1 MPQTQT
7 ILQVFVAS
15 PSDVAEERKILES
28 VIDDINRTARD
39 AHPVRLELLKWETHA
54 RPGFGEDAQDVIN
67 QQIGDKYDIFLG
79 IMWGRFGS
87 PTPRAE
93 SGTEE
98 EFNRALSRWEGSPE
112 RIQIMFYFKN
122 AGIPPSELDPEQL
135 AQVQAFKKKISS
147 QGVYSEFQDAE
158 DFRTQARRHL
168 TKVIQDWRKRALSD
182 PETAETTTPLR
193 VTRAIEQLGDKEN
206 MVIRLGGIYDL
217 EQLAKDSEK
226 DHGRIMEVLTA
237 YVRENAPVQMEY
249 TPQADERPPTDMQ
262 AILTVLGRRET
273 TGKNRR
279 NAPLDLSNTQLI
291 GADLREA
298 DLRGADLSGA
308 DLREA
313 DLDGAKLNKADLTDA
328 DLDEA
333 DLTDADLRGADL
345 TDADLRGADLD
356 GADLRGADLDE
367 ADLDEAENLTAK
379 QVRSAK
385 NWRHADL
392 PEDLQY
398 LTE

>member
-1 MPQTQT
+1 
-7 ILQVFVAS
+7 
-15 PSDVAEERKILES
+15 
-28 VIDDINRTARD
+28 
-39 AHPVRLELLKWETHA
+39 
-54 RPGFGEDAQDVIN
+54 
-67 QQIGDKYDIFLG
+67 
-79 IMWGRFGS
+79 MWGRFGS

-122 AGIPPSELDPEQL
+122 AGIPPSTDPEQL
-135 AQVQAFKKKISS
+135 AQVQAFKKKISA
-147 QGVYSEFQDAE
+147 QGVYSEFQDAA
-158 DFRTQARRHL
+158 DFRTQASTHLRR
-168 TKVIQDWRKRALSD
+168 VIQDWPKPALSD

-193 VTRAIEQLGDKEN
+193 VTRAIAQLGDKEN

-217 EQLAKDSEK
+217 EQLAQDSEK
-226 DHGRIMEVLTA
+226 AHGRIMEVLTA
-237 YVRENAPVQMEY
+237 YVRENAPVQREY

-262 AILTVLGRRET
+262 AILTVLARRET
-273 TGKNRR
+273 TGKNRG

-298 DLRGADLSGA
+298 DLREADLRGADLSGA
-308 DLREA
+308 FLG
-313 DLDGAKLNKADLTDA
+313 GAKLNKADLTDA
-328 DLDEA
+328 GLDEA
-333 DLTDADLRGADL
+333 DLTEADLRGADL
-345 TDADLRGADLD
+345 TEADLRGADLD
-356 GADLRGADLDE
+356 RADLRGTDLDE

-385 NWRHADL
+385 NWRHAHL

-398 LTE
+398 LAE

>member
-28 VIDDINRTARD
+28 VINDINRTASD
-39 AHPVRLELLKWETHA
+39 AHPLRLALLKWETHA
-54 RPGFGEDAQDVIN
+54 RPGFGEDAQAVIN
-67 QQIGDKYDIFLG
+67 QQLGDDYDIFLG

-122 AGIPPSELDPEQL
+122 AGIPPSEQDPEQL
-135 AQVQAFKKKISS
+135 AKVQAFKEKISS
-147 QGVYSEFQDAE
+147 QGVYSEFQAAE
-158 DFRTQARRHL
+158 DFRTQASTHLRR
-168 TKVIQDWRKRALSD
+168 VIQDWRKPALSA
-182 PETAETTTPLR
+182 PETAEPTTPLR
-193 VTRAIEQLGDKEN
+193 VTRAIAQLGDKEN
-206 MVIRLGGIYDL
+206 MVIRLGGIYEL
-217 EQLAKDSEK
+217 KQLAQDSEK

-237 YVRENAPVQMEY
+237 YVRENAPAQMEY
-249 TPQADERPPTDMQ
+249 TPQADERPPTDLQ

-273 TGKNRR
+273 TGKNRG

-308 DLREA
+308 DLSGA
-313 DLDGAKLNKADLTDA
+313 FLGGAKLNKADLTDA
-328 DLDEA
+328 GLDEA

-345 TDADLRGADLD
+345 TEADLCGADLD

-385 NWRHADL
+385 NWPHAHL

-398 LTE
+398 LIE

>member
-1 MPQTQT
+1 MPQIQT

-28 VIDDINRTARD
+28 VIKEINLTLND
-39 AHPVRLELLKWETHA
+39 THTMRLKLLKWETHSY
-54 RPGFGEDAQDVIN
+54 PGFGEEGPQGVIN
-67 QQIGDKYDIFLG
+67 QQIGDDYDIFLG

-87 PTPRAE
+87 PTHRAE

-122 AGIPPSELDPEQL
+122 AGIPPSKSEPEQL
-135 AQVQAFKKKISS
+135 AKIQAFKKKISA

-158 DFRTQARRHL
+158 DFRTQASTHLRR
-168 TKVIQDWRKRALSD
+168 VIQDWRKRALSD

-193 VTRAIEQLGDKEN
+193 VNRAIEQLGDKEN

-217 EQLAKDSEK
+217 EQLAQDSEK

-249 TPQADERPPTDMQ
+249 TPEEDERPPTDMQ

-298 DLRGADLSGA
+298 DLRRADLSGA
-308 DLREA
+308 ALG
-313 DLDGAKLNKADLTDA
+313 GAKLNKADLTDA
-328 DLDEA
+328 GLDEADLTDAGLDEA
-333 DLTDADLRGADL
+333 DLTDADLRE
-345 TDADLRGADLD
+345 ADLD

-379 QVRSAK
+379 
-385 NWRHADL
+385 
-392 PEDLQY
+392 
-398 LTE
+398 